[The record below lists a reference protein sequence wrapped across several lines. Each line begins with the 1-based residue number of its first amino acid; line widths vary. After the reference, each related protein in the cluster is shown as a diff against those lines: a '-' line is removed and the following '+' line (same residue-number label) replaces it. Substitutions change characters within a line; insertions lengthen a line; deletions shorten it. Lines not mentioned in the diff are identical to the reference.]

1 MPAMPKNESLIPP
14 EFRIQ
19 VRGMHMNKSLCYTK
33 IEAWDKGLQAVNKA
47 LEFGGDEGKV
57 RFDKNLRIEITRFL
71 THIISK
77 CLYRR
82 GLCSLKLG
90 DLDRARSDLE
100 KALSL
105 APGDANIAKQLK
117 VKFDTYLRQP
127 LTAVYTTIPVD

>member
-1 MPAMPKNESLIPP
+1 
-14 EFRIQ
+14 
-19 VRGMHMNKSLCYTK
+19 MNKSLCYTK